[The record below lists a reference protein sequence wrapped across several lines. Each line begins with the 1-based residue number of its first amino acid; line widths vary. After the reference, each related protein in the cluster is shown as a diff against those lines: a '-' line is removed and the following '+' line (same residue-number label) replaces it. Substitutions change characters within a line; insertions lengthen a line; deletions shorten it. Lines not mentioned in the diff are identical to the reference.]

1 MINKMSYLLFY
12 CNLIIRSNT
21 CQLIGTQMYIL
32 IVLKINWLD
41 YSVIGDKYPFTPLGY
56 TMFLINLTTF
66 DL

>member
-1 MINKMSYLLFY
+1 
-12 CNLIIRSNT
+12 
-21 CQLIGTQMYIL
+21 MYIL